1 MKNNNYH
8 TWLVPFDIAKEV
20 LVYKLIEIYKS
31 EQK

>member
-1 MKNNNYH
+1 MNTLNYP